1 MNHGVY
7 LADLEDRQIRRGSVE
22 ALAAA
27 LVQAGIS
34 ADSLLMGDW
43 RQEAELLNSSEQDK
57 LRVAMTIGQGG
68 AGQAL

>member
-27 LVQAGIS
+27 LVQAGIT
-34 ADSLLMGDW
+34 ADDLLLGDW
-43 RQEAELLNSSEQDK
+43 RHDAELLSSVEQGK
-57 LRVAMTIGQGG
+57 LGKHLA
-68 AGQAL
+68 